1 MKILFLCKSNVTRSQ
16 MAEAFFNHLNK
27 NMNIK
32 AESAALLMPQ
42 EKMHKLVARV
52 MAERGI
58 DISRNK
64 SKKVT
69 DEMIKNANRIILM
82 NPDLLGLSEKF
93 QIPGEKI
100 EVWNVPDVVANENQE
115 NLERFRRARNLI
127 EEKIRWMVYR
137 F

>member
-1 MKILFLCKSNVTRSQ
+1 